1 MMRCL
6 VIATAFALTISLI
19 ACGGSPHPASA
30 NGSWS
35 AVLSTSAGQQ
45 PETFTFNLTQNDITL
60 LANSVNFSGIDNI
73 SMCFGMAT
81 TLTGSLSSSV
91 NGGPMTMTMS
101 GTQPGGIALNTVTMQ
116 GNMAAGMTSG
126 SGTFT
131 LAGQTS
137 DCASQ
142 SGTFTMTRAP
152 AHSVAANP

>member
-1 MMRCL
+1 
-6 VIATAFALTISLI
+6 
-19 ACGGSPHPASA
+19 
-30 NGSWS
+30 
-35 AVLSTSAGQQ
+35 
-45 PETFTFNLTQNDITL
+45 
-60 LANSVNFSGIDNI
+60 
-73 SMCFGMAT
+73 
-81 TLTGSLSSSV
+81 V

-137 DCASQ
+137 GCASQ